1 MTASVSIDPAVRREV
16 QSDYFR
22 YLLPTLIG
30 QIAHSFYCMADVFF
44 VGAAVGSDGLA
55 ALNVALPVF
64 TLFSAFSLMVGVG
77 TATTASILTGQGQT
91 QQTNRVF
98 TQSMVLLAVVGLT
111 LTLLTSV
118 FIVPLARVFGAT
130 DRILTEVVDYM
141 RPINLLAFAYIFSG
155 ALGVIIRADGNPR
168 LVMIAG
174 TTGNI
179 CNIVLDYVFTM
190 KLGMG
195 MFGAGLATILGH
207 CVAVRLDLLHFA
219 LHQNHLHLTR
229 NFFDPAA
236 CVRVLRNGIGS
247 SILELS
253 AGLIVLLFNI
263 ALLRVSGE
271 AAVAIFS
278 VLSNIAYVGKGVFN
292 GMAQAAQPIL
302 STSYGAGRYDRVR
315 AANRC
320 AMTAAAIF
328 STVIYLILVLC
339 AGFIIPVFVE
349 PTLVPMG
356 IRAMRL
362 YFLAFPFTGLN
373 TVMMYA
379 FQSLEKVRYI
389 SVIAVLRGVVLI
401 SAALMLFS
409 VLWGETGVW
418 LALFA
423 AEFTTYAVFT
433 PVRSKVDRSLNQAP
447 ALRPALR

>member
-168 LVMIAG
+168 LVMIARHHRQY
-174 TTGNI
+174 
-179 CNIVLDYVFTM
+179 LQYR
-190 KLGMG
+190 
-195 MFGAGLATILGH
+195 AGLCLYHEAGH
-207 CVAVRLDLLHFA
+207 GHVRRRSG
-219 LHQNHLHLTR
+219 NHPRT
-229 NFFDPAA
+229 
-236 CVRVLRNGIGS
+236 
-247 SILELS
+247 
-253 AGLIVLLFNI
+253 
-263 ALLRVSGE
+263 
-271 AAVAIFS
+271 
-278 VLSNIAYVGKGVFN
+278 
-292 GMAQAAQPIL
+292 
-302 STSYGAGRYDRVR
+302 
-315 AANRC
+315 
-320 AMTAAAIF
+320 
-328 STVIYLILVLC
+328 LC
-339 AGFIIPVFVE
+339 GC
-349 PTLVPMG
+349 
-356 IRAMRL
+356 
-362 YFLAFPFTGLN
+362 
-373 TVMMYA
+373 
-379 FQSLEKVRYI
+379 
-389 SVIAVLRGVVLI
+389 
-401 SAALMLFS
+401 AAL
-409 VLWGETGVW
+409 
-418 LALFA
+418 
-423 AEFTTYAVFT
+423 
-433 PVRSKVDRSLNQAP
+433 PAP
-447 ALRPALR
+447 LCPAPEPPAPDPELL

>member
-207 CVAVRLDLLHFA
+207 CVAVLLYLLHFA

-247 SILELS
+247 SILDFPYTPLVS
-253 AGLIVLLFNI
+253 VVVGVTNVIPFFGPFLGAIPCAFLILLDSPMKCLYFIIFIIVLQQFDGNI
-263 ALLRVSGE
+263 LGPKILGDSTGISSFWVI
-271 AAVAIFS
+271 VAI
-278 VLSNIAYVGKGVFN
+278 LVGG
-292 GMAQAAQPIL
+292 G
-302 STSYGAGRYDRVR
+302 
-315 AANRC
+315 
-320 AMTAAAIF
+320 
-328 STVIYLILVLC
+328 
-339 AGFIIPVFVE
+339 
-349 PTLVPMG
+349 
-356 IRAMRL
+356 
-362 YFLAFPFTGLN
+362 
-373 TVMMYA
+373 
-379 FQSLEKVRYI
+379 
-389 SVIAVLRGVVLI
+389 
-401 SAALMLFS
+401 
-409 VLWGETGVW
+409 LWGIVGMFVGVP
-418 LALFA
+418 LFA
-423 AEFTTYAVFT
+423 CIYTAIRKYTAWRLEQKGLPTDSRSYREHGPKEDREKT
-433 PVRSKVDRSLNQAP
+433 P
-447 ALRPALR
+447 

>member
-207 CVAVRLDLLHFA
+207 CVAVLLYLLHFA

-315 AANRC
+315 AANPLRHDC
-320 AMTAAAIF
+320 RRHFLHHDLSDPGA
-328 STVIYLILVLC
+328 LRRLHH
-339 AGFIIPVFVE
+339 AGVCGALPGAHGN
-349 PTLVPMG
+349 PG
-356 IRAMRL
+356 H
-362 YFLAFPFTGLN
+362 
-373 TVMMYA
+373 
-379 FQSLEKVRYI
+379 
-389 SVIAVLRGVVLI
+389 
-401 SAALMLFS
+401 AALLPGLPLHRPQHRDD
-409 VLWGETGVW
+409 VRLPVAGKG
-418 LALFA
+418 ALHLG
-423 AEFTTYAVFT
+423 
-433 PVRSKVDRSLNQAP
+433 DRRAP
-447 ALRPALR
+447 GRGAHLRRPDALLGALG

>member
-195 MFGAGLATILGH
+195 MFGAGL
-207 CVAVRLDLLHFA
+207 
-219 LHQNHLHLTR
+219 
-229 NFFDPAA
+229 
-236 CVRVLRNGIGS
+236 VLRMGW
-247 SILELS
+247 
-253 AGLIVLLFNI
+253 
-263 ALLRVSGE
+263 
-271 AAVAIFS
+271 AAW
-278 VLSNIAYVGKGVFN
+278 
-292 GMAQAAQPIL
+292 
-302 STSYGAGRYDRVR
+302 
-315 AANRC
+315 
-320 AMTAAAIF
+320 AMPLKTP
-328 STVIYLILVLC
+328 L
-339 AGFIIPVFVE
+339 
-349 PTLVPMG
+349 PT
-356 IRAMRL
+356 
-362 YFLAFPFTGLN
+362 
-373 TVMMYA
+373 
-379 FQSLEKVRYI
+379 
-389 SVIAVLRGVVLI
+389 
-401 SAALMLFS
+401 
-409 VLWGETGVW
+409 
-418 LALFA
+418 
-423 AEFTTYAVFT
+423 
-433 PVRSKVDRSLNQAP
+433 
-447 ALRPALR
+447 

>member
-1 MTASVSIDPAVRREV
+1 MSAFASVAPDTRREV
-16 QSDYFR
+16 RQDYFR
-22 YLLPTLIG
+22 YLIPTLIG

-77 TATTASILTGQGQT
+77 TATTVSILNGQGQPR
-91 QQTNRVF
+91 QSDRVF
-98 TQSMVLLAVVGLT
+98 SQSMALLALTGLV
-111 LTLLTSV
+111 LSVLTSV
-118 FIVPLARVFGAT
+118 WIVPLARVFGAT
-130 DRILTEVVDYM
+130 DRILTGVVEYM
-141 RPINLLAFAYIFSG
+141 RPINLLAFVYVFSG

-168 LVMIAG
+168 LVMFAG
-174 TTGNI
+174 TTGNL
-179 CNIVLDYVFTM
+179 CNILLDYLFTM
-190 KLGMG
+190 RMGMG

-207 CVAVRLDLLHFA
+207 CVAVLLYLLHFA
-219 LHQNHLHLTR
+219 LRR
-229 NFFDPAA
+229 NQVRFVSRFLDPAA
-236 CVRVLRNGIGS
+236 ALRVLKNGIGS

-271 AAVAIFS
+271 SAVAIFS

-302 STSYGAGRYDRVR
+302 STSYGAGRFDRVR

-320 AMTAAAIF
+320 AMATAALF
-328 STVIYLILVLC
+328 SCGIYLILVLF
-339 AGFIIPVFVE
+339 AGSIMPVFVE
-349 PTLVPMG
+349 PSLVPMG
-356 IRAMRL
+356 VRALRL

-379 FQSLEKVRYI
+379 FQSLEKVRYT

-401 SAALMLFS
+401 TAFLSLFS
-409 VLWGETGVW
+409 LLWGETGVW

-423 AEFTTYAVFT
+423 AEAVTYLVFA
-433 PVRSKVDRSLNQAP
+433 PVRTRVDHSLAQP
-447 ALRPALR
+447 TALRPALR

>member
-207 CVAVRLDLLHFA
+207 CVAVLLYLLHFA
-219 LHQNHLHLTR
+219 LHQNHLHLTLELLLTPPPVSGCSGTASA
-229 NFFDPAA
+229 PAFWSSPPDSSS
-236 CVRVLRNGIGS
+236 CS
-247 SILELS
+247 SIS
-253 AGLIVLLFNI
+253 PC
-263 ALLRVSGE
+263 SG
-271 AAVAIFS
+271 
-278 VLSNIAYVGKGVFN
+278 
-292 GMAQAAQPIL
+292 
-302 STSYGAGRYDRVR
+302 
-315 AANRC
+315 
-320 AMTAAAIF
+320 
-328 STVIYLILVLC
+328 
-339 AGFIIPVFVE
+339 
-349 PTLVPMG
+349 
-356 IRAMRL
+356 
-362 YFLAFPFTGLN
+362 
-373 TVMMYA
+373 
-379 FQSLEKVRYI
+379 
-389 SVIAVLRGVVLI
+389 
-401 SAALMLFS
+401 SAAKR
-409 VLWGETGVW
+409 LWPSSRCSPTSPMW
-418 LALFA
+418 ARASSTAWPRL
-423 AEFTTYAVFT
+423 
-433 PVRSKVDRSLNQAP
+433 PSPSSAP
-447 ALRPALR
+447 ATAPDGMTVSVPPCAEPRLLP

>member
-207 CVAVRLDLLHFA
+207 CVAVLLYLLHFA

-302 STSYGAGRYDRVR
+302 RPATAPDGMTVSVPPCAEPDPVTETKNPLPGTTGRGFFYCTGRRLHPGAGLFQTVD
-315 AANRC
+315 AAC
-320 AMTAAAIF
+320 
-328 STVIYLILVLC
+328 V
-339 AGFIIPVFVE
+339 G
-349 PTLVPMG
+349 
-356 IRAMRL
+356 
-362 YFLAFPFTGLN
+362 TGH
-373 TVMMYA
+373 
-379 FQSLEKVRYI
+379 QR
-389 SVIAVLRGVVLI
+389 IAHSGNHAQQQEEI
-401 SAALMLFS
+401 
-409 VLWGETGVW
+409 
-418 LALFA
+418 
-423 AEFTTYAVFT
+423 
-433 PVRSKVDRSLNQAP
+433 
-447 ALRPALR
+447 

>member
-1 MTASVSIDPAVRREV
+1 MAASVSIDPAVCQEV

-207 CVAVRLDLLHFA
+207 CVAVLLYLLHFA

-236 CVRVLRNGIGS
+236 CVRVLRTASAPAFWNSPPDSSSCSSTSPCSGS
-247 SILELS
+247 VAKQLWPSSRCSPTSPMWARASSTAWPRLPSPSS
-253 AGLIVLLFNI
+253 APATAPDGMT
-263 ALLRVSGE
+263 VSGPPI
-271 AAVAIFS
+271 AA
-278 VLSNIAYVGKGVFN
+278 
-292 GMAQAAQPIL
+292 P
-302 STSYGAGRYDRVR
+302 
-315 AANRC
+315 
-320 AMTAAAIF
+320 
-328 STVIYLILVLC
+328 
-339 AGFIIPVFVE
+339 
-349 PTLVPMG
+349 
-356 IRAMRL
+356 
-362 YFLAFPFTGLN
+362 
-373 TVMMYA
+373 
-379 FQSLEKVRYI
+379 
-389 SVIAVLRGVVLI
+389 
-401 SAALMLFS
+401 
-409 VLWGETGVW
+409 
-418 LALFA
+418 
-423 AEFTTYAVFT
+423 
-433 PVRSKVDRSLNQAP
+433 
-447 ALRPALR
+447 

>member
-98 TQSMVLLAVVGLT
+98 T

-207 CVAVRLDLLHFA
+207 CVAVLLYLLHFA

-315 AANRC
+315 
-320 AMTAAAIF
+320 
-328 STVIYLILVLC
+328 
-339 AGFIIPVFVE
+339 
-349 PTLVPMG
+349 
-356 IRAMRL
+356 
-362 YFLAFPFTGLN
+362 
-373 TVMMYA
+373 
-379 FQSLEKVRYI
+379 
-389 SVIAVLRGVVLI
+389 
-401 SAALMLFS
+401 
-409 VLWGETGVW
+409 
-418 LALFA
+418 
-423 AEFTTYAVFT
+423 
-433 PVRSKVDRSLNQAP
+433 P
-447 ALRPALR
+447 ALR